1 MTFTRYDM
9 QIFILKNTKWDDT
22 FFFLFFF
29 AISSVSQILDLQIVN
44 CKYQQIPFPTPPS
57 STSREHQD
65 FQRLASLY

>member
-29 AISSVSQILDLQIVN
+29 AIFSVSQILDLQIVN
-44 CKYQQIPFPTPPS
+44 INKFRSLLHPHRH
-57 STSREHQD
+57 RENIKISKD
-65 FQRLASLY
+65 